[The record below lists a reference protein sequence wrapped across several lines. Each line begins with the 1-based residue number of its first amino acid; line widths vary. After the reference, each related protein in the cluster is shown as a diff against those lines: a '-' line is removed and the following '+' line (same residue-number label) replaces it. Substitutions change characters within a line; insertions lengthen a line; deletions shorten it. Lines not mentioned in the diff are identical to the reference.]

1 MTTHRHETPREWVDA
16 LQHMGRK
23 VVAHTGYW
31 MAQCPAHDDSNP
43 SLRIRE
49 GLDGEAG
56 IECYAGC
63 NFVDI
68 LKAVGFHGNARS
80 GAQRPVSAV
89 SRPQTPQTPPKAK
102 EPPKPRSLPNG
113 PRDTAYYYRDAASE
127 VVFAVIRTERDDGKT
142 FSQWTPDSNGQW
154 LPVAPHGQ
162 RPMFC
167 LPDIGTS
174 GSMGSVGIVEGE
186 KCAEALRAAW
196 PKKPVTTWAGGTNA
210 WQLTDWTPLAGREVS
225 LIADGDAP
233 GHKAMQSLA
242 EHLHGLGCKVRLC
255 LPPPEWD
262 NDIADWLDQG
272 KAYAAKV
279 LSEHLQSYQPPLPP
293 PEAAHEEPDI
303 DPSPD
308 DIRDNSYYRL
318 LGLEHLNLIFRLK
331 KEGQDYIVAR
341 NRITKYEELRSLAP
355 DTFWHSVSTWDA
367 LTPMVCRQIGGQ
379 LIDAAS
385 NLAQI
390 DRSTFVERGA
400 IRLPD
405 GKVAYHLGDRLLAE
419 GREMDLNTDTSHV
432 WLSGPPL
439 DLGSPARLDRAGD
452 IARSVMRYRWASPDD
467 GRRFLGWIVAAII
480 GGALEWRP
488 HLWLTAPATT
498 GKTWLFDNVLKPLM
512 GGLME
517 VIANA
522 TAASLARYT
531 GNSSLPIG
539 IDEAEP
545 SSEWVIGLL
554 DELRVASSAVGVRIR
569 SDAHG
574 GVVKHSARFSAIL
587 SSTVAPNLAKA
598 DASRITEI
606 GLSMASVQDWPSVR
620 LAITNA
626 MKHADAVRYKI
637 IRDAQQIADEVR
649 SLALEMQGLGMD
661 SREALASAAFTVGW
675 RWWGLDQRE
684 VMAQPETSERTD
696 AADAL
701 LEILA
706 LRYNAPGGYSIS
718 VAQMLT
724 QTVHDEALKDLYGI
738 RRVGSEIWLAEQ
750 HHGLRQ
756 AMTRSKWASADLRK
770 LLLQLEG
777 VSTLKNAVHFG
788 GLKARALVIPAET
801 LEAIGVDLGEMQE
814 ELHE

>member
-1 MTTHRHETPREWVDA
+1 MTTRRKETVEEWLSA
-16 LQHMGRK
+16 LEHMGRQ
-23 VVAHTGYW
+23 VVRHHNYA
-31 MAQCPAHDDSNP
+31 MAQCPAHDDDNP
-43 SLRIRE
+43 SMRIKE
-49 GLDGEAG
+49 DGEGGAN

-63 NFVDI
+63 DFADI
-68 LKAVGFHGNARS
+68 LKAVGFYGKARN
-80 GAQRPVSAV
+80 GAQRPASAV
-89 SRPQTPQTPPKAK
+89 SRPQPPKTPPKPK

-186 KCAEALRAAW
+186 KCAEALKAAW
-196 PKKPVTTWAGGTNA
+196 PKKPVTTWAGGTNT

-242 EHLHGLGCKVRLC
+242 EHLHGLGCKVKIC

-279 LSEHLQSYQPPLPP
+279 LSEYLQSYQPPLPP
-293 PEAAHEEPDI
+293 PEAAREEPDI

-308 DIRDNSYYRL
+308 DISDNSHYRL
-318 LGLEHLNLIFRLK
+318 LGLEHLNFVFRLK
-331 KEGQDYIVAR
+331 REGQTHVVPR
-341 NRITKYEELRSLAP
+341 NRITRKDELIALAP
-355 DTFWHSVSTWDA
+355 QGFW
-367 LTPMVCRQIGGQ
+367 C
-379 LIDAAS
+379 
-385 NLAQI
+385 NLAYHDKLTDDVARAIGDSMTRTAAELPQVSRA
-390 DRSTFVERGA
+390 DFMERGA
-400 IRLPD
+400 VRLPD
-405 GKVAYHLGDRLLAE
+405 GKVAYHLGDRLLLA
-419 GREMDLNTDTSHV
+419 GRELDLNADTSHV

-439 DLGSPARLDRAGD
+439 DLGSPARLDRVKD
-452 IARSVMRYRWASPDD
+452 IARAVMQYRWASPDD

-598 DASRITEI
+598 DATRVTEI
-606 GLSMASVQDWPSVR
+606 GLSTASVQDWPSVR

-637 IRDAQQIADEVR
+637 IRDAQQIADETHR
-649 SLALEMQGLGMD
+649 LALEMQDLGMD
-661 SREALASAAFTVGW
+661 SREALASAALTAGW
-675 RWWGLDQRE
+675 RWWGLDKRE
-684 VMAQPETSERTD
+684 VMAQPETPERTD

-706 LRYNAPGGYSIS
+706 LRYSAPGGYSMS

-724 QTVHDEALKDLYGI
+724 RTEHDEALKDLYGI

-756 AMTRSKWASADLRK
+756 AMARSKWASADLRK

>member
-1 MTTHRHETPREWVDA
+1 MRRSPQGRVA
-16 LQHMGRK
+16 QKARNHMGR
-23 VVAHTGYW
+23 
-31 MAQCPAHDDSNP
+31 
-43 SLRIRE
+43 
-49 GLDGEAG
+49 
-56 IECYAGC
+56 
-63 NFVDI
+63 
-68 LKAVGFHGNARS
+68 
-80 GAQRPVSAV
+80 
-89 SRPQTPQTPPKAK
+89 
-102 EPPKPRSLPNG
+102 
-113 PRDTAYYYRDAASE
+113 RD
-127 VVFAVIRTERDDGKT
+127 V
-142 FSQWTPDSNGQW
+142 
-154 LPVAPHGQ
+154 
-162 RPMFC
+162 
-167 LPDIGTS
+167 
-174 GSMGSVGIVEGE
+174 
-186 KCAEALRAAW
+186 
-196 PKKPVTTWAGGTNA
+196 NA
-210 WQLTDWTPLAGREVS
+210 WHLTDWKPLSGREVS

-242 EHLHGLGCKVRLC
+242 EHLHGLGCKVKLC
-255 LPPPEWD
+255 LSPLD
-262 NDIADWLDQG
+262 GTDIADWLLETNG
-272 KAYAAKV
+272 VSTVRRILAENLKHY
-279 LSEHLQSYQPPLPP
+279 ELPVNL
-293 PEAAHEEPDI
+293 HSGVTEPNEQQVNA
-303 DPSPD
+303 D
-308 DIRDNSYYRL
+308 DIRDNSHYRL
-318 LGLEHLNLIFRLK
+318 LGLEHLNFVFRLK
-331 KEGQDYIVAR
+331 REGQTYVVPR
-341 NRITKYEELRSLAP
+341 NRIGRADELVALAP
-355 DTFWHSVSTWDA
+355 QVFWCNLSHQDK
-367 LTPMVCRQIGGQ
+367 LTADVCRAIG
-379 LIDAAS
+379 DSMTRTAAELPQVS
-385 NLAQI
+385 RA
-390 DRSTFVERGA
+390 DFMERGA
-400 IRLPD
+400 MRLPD
-405 GKVAYHLGDRLLAE
+405 GKVVFHLGDRLLTE
-419 GREMDLNTDTSHV
+419 GRETDLNAEGSHV

-439 DLGSPARLDRAGD
+439 DLGSPARADKPKD
-452 IARSVMRYRWASPDD
+452 IARAVMRYRWASPDD
-467 GRRFLGWIVAAII
+467 GRRFLGWIVSAII

-606 GLSMASVQDWPSVR
+606 GLSTASVQDWPSVR

-637 IRDAQQIADEVR
+637 IRDAQQIADEVHR
-649 SLALEMQGLGMD
+649 LALEMQDLGMD
-661 SREALASAAFTVGW
+661 SREALASAAFTAGW

-684 VMAQPETSERTD
+684 VMAQPETLERTD

-706 LRYNAPGGYSIS
+706 LRYNAPGGYSMS

-724 QTVHDEALKDLYGI
+724 RTEHDEALKDLYGV

-756 AMTRSKWASADLRK
+756 AMARSKWASADLRK

-788 GLKARALVIPAET
+788 GVKARALVIPAET
-801 LEAIGVDLGEMQE
+801 LEAIGVDLGEIQE